1 MCWRSWNTF
10 LDLMAVFFPF
20 SIDQLGLGLHHQHGE
35 SIGAD
40 LHVLDIMKLGAYSL
54 GYIMTI
60 ITMFDNN
67 TPSNLFLITVSF
79 ECRNANIFSQFNI
92 VQVTFVVLYKFDKTW
107 TMRFHYMLS
116 LSMGSVML
124 LLTYITLR
132 VRCLGSVLTSG
143 TMILMMS
150 LMMSLVQL
158 MMYKRLHLL
167 RVNTNYWQD
176 ADYENLELRK
186 ASVTYVCIYLKSQLL
201 TRGGNMVASRE
212 ELNNNSEASLTF
224 SIYTPVYSMSVQSPV
239 QHHGSG
245 AAETHAPF
253 PCHDRTRAS
262 EGI

>member
-1 MCWRSWNTF
+1 
-10 LDLMAVFFPF
+10 
-20 SIDQLGLGLHHQHGE
+20 
-35 SIGAD
+35 
-40 LHVLDIMKLGAYSL
+40 
-54 GYIMTI
+54 
-60 ITMFDNN
+60 
-67 TPSNLFLITVSF
+67 
-79 ECRNANIFSQFNI
+79 
-92 VQVTFVVLYKFDKTW
+92 
-107 TMRFHYMLS
+107 
-116 LSMGSVML
+116 
-124 LLTYITLR
+124 
-132 VRCLGSVLTSG
+132 
-143 TMILMMS
+143 
-150 LMMSLVQL
+150 MSLVQL

-253 PCHDRTRAS
+253 PCHDRTRAD